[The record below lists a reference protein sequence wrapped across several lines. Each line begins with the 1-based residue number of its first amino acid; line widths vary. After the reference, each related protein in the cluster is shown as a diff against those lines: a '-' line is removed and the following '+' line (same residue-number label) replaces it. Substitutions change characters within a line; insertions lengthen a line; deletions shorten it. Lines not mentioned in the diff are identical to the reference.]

1 MYGMEPNYKTSL
13 IHLNIISV
21 QADFSLPQCLEVLT

>member
-1 MYGMEPNYKTSL
+1 MYGMQPNYKPSV
-13 IHLNIISV
+13 IHWNIISI